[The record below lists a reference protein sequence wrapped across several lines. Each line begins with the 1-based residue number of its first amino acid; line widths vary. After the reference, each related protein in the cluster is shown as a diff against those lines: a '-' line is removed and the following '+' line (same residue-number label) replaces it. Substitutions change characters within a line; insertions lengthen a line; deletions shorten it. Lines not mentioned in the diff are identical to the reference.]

1 MCGIVGL
8 YSPGEITSSLAYLG
22 LFALQHRG
30 QESAGIATSDREEIT
45 IVKDM
50 GLVSHAFD
58 ERKLAPLDG
67 DIAIGHVRYSTTGSS
82 HWENAQPLFRSIG
95 DMGFTIAHNGNL
107 TNTDKLQELL
117 GQFPG
122 ISQPTYGIDSTSDSD
137 LVAQL
142 IERVMTKND
151 IEGLNSQSSIT
162 NVDDRIS
169 SPLEIALG
177 EVLPQLEGA
186 FSMVFMNEDTL
197 IGASDAQCYHPLV
210 LGKLENGWAL
220 ASESCALDIMGAH
233 FVRDIEP
240 GEMVI
245 INDDGVTSLRFIEAR
260 PKLCVFEFVYFARP
274 DTQLYGKSV
283 HAVRQ
288 RMGEELARQAPAI
301 NADMVMP
308 VPESGV
314 PAAQGFARETGIPY
328 GDGVV
333 KNRYVGRTF
342 ISPDQKT
349 RAKNVKMKL
358 NPIREN
364 IEGKSLVVIDDSI
377 VRGTT
382 TKALIAM
389 LRESGAKE
397 IHFRVSSPPY
407 RWPCFFG
414 IDTGSRNELLAAN
427 MSVGEICDYIGADS
441 LSYLNVDAM
450 IRATDSSPNSFC
462 TACLTGK
469 YDVDVAIE
477 VDADELKQISETE
490 TETSSGFVPVFFSTK
505 DSHPEATSSSGY
517 PELAKPVEGSNS
529 KGAF

>member
-8 YSPGEITSSLAYLG
+8 YSPGETTSNLAYLG

-30 QESAGIATSDREEIT
+30 QESAGIATSDGEEIT

-50 GLVSHAFD
+50 GLVAHAFD

-82 HWENAQPLFRSIG
+82 HWENAQPLYRSVG
-95 DMGFTIAHNGNL
+95 DHGFTIAHNGNL
-107 TNTDKLQELL
+107 TNTEKLQEIL

-122 ISQPTYGIDSTSDSD
+122 LSQPTYGIDSTSDSD

-142 IERVMTKND
+142 IEKVITKNTD
-151 IEGLNSQSSIT
+151 LNITEIEMDSDHIPSK
-162 NVDDRIS
+162 
-169 SPLEIALG
+169 LELALRG
-177 EVLPQLEGA
+177 VLPQLEGA
-186 FSMVFMNEDTL
+186 FSMVFMDETTL
-197 IGASDAQCYHPLV
+197 IGARDSQGYHPLV

-220 ASESCALDIMGAH
+220 ASETCALDIMGAH

-240 GEMVI
+240 GEIVVI
-245 INDDGVTSLRFIEAR
+245 NKDGVISSRFVDAD

-274 DTQLYGKSV
+274 DSQLYGKSV

-288 RMGEELARQAPAI
+288 RMGEELARQAPAA

-342 ISPDQKT
+342 ISPNQKA
-349 RAKNVKMKL
+349 RANAVKMKL
-358 NPIREN
+358 NPIKEN

-389 LRESGAKE
+389 LREAGAKE

-414 IDTGSRNELLAAN
+414 IDTGSRQELLAAN

-450 IRATDSSPNSFC
+450 VRAIDSSPDSFC

-469 YDVDVAIE
+469 YDVPVSIDV
-477 VDADELKQISETE
+477 DQDELNQITEFETE
-490 TETSSGFVPVFFSTK
+490 SGSNFVPVFFSSTRGGH
-505 DSHPEATSSSGY
+505 SEEA
-517 PELAKPVEGSNS
+517 
-529 KGAF
+529 